1 MKQTLQLK
9 LSQHLTLTPQ
19 LQQSI
24 RLLQLSTLELNAEV
38 ERLLQENPL
47 LEKADED
54 EAAPGEAPAPDVAL
68 PREAETRDGEVRA
81 DDAERLD
88 AEAERVPEIIPDGA
102 ESGVDRADFEDY
114 SSGDSDWGGGSGATD
129 DDDEGFY
136 PQQVATSTLRDHLNG
151 QLAVLN
157 LPLRDRQIVAALI
170 DALDDDGYL
179 GSSVEELAEL
189 FPEELEID
197 ADEINIALKYLQSFE
212 PAGVGARDASECLA
226 LQLRTLPESTP
237 LRAEALMVVADHLP
251 LLAARDF
258 TKLKRLLHTDDTG
271 VRAVRSLITSLNPR
285 PGAAFAKAEANFVI
299 PDVIV
304 RKVRNQWLASLNE
317 AAMPKLRLNR
327 IYADILTRNRDSSN
341 QQLAAQLQEAKW
353 LIRNVQQRFETIL
366 RVAQAI
372 VDRQRR
378 FFEHGDVAMRPMVLR
393 EIADMLDLH
402 ESTISRVTTQ
412 KYMLTPRGTYELKY
426 FFGSH
431 VATDTGGAASA
442 TAIRAL
448 IKQLI
453 NAENPKS
460 PLTDSRIADL
470 LGDQGILVARRTIA
484 KYRESL
490 QIPPVNLRKSL

>member
-9 LSQHLTLTPQ
+9 LTQHLTLTPQ

-38 ERLLQENPL
+38 DRMLQENPL
-47 LEKADED
+47 LEREEGDED
-54 EAAPGEAPAPDVAL
+54 APQQEYAVNSTAPGPVTIERPARDDDGDVDADGARGVDSAPTRDDLPDVTEFSDYGGGA
-68 PREAETRDGEVRA
+68 TDG
-81 DDAERLD
+81 
-88 AEAERVPEIIPDGA
+88 
-102 ESGVDRADFEDY
+102 
-114 SSGDSDWGGGSGATD
+114 DWGGGSSNED
-129 DDDEGFY
+129 DDFT
-136 PQQVATSTLRDHLNG
+136 PQQVATSSLRDHLIG
-151 QLAVLN
+151 QLALMN

-179 GSSVEELAEL
+179 ASSLDEIAEMFSENDAL
-189 FPEELEID
+189 EPEELMIG
-197 ADEINIALKYLQSFE
+197 LKYLQSFD
-212 PAGVGARDASECLA
+212 PPGVGARGPAECLA
-226 LQLRTLPESTP
+226 LQLKALPSNTP
-237 LRAEALMVVADHLP
+237 FRSEALTIVDGHLP

-258 TKLKRLLHTDDTG
+258 TKLRRVLHCDESC
-271 VRAVRSLITSLNPR
+271 VKAVRELIRSLKPH
-285 PGAAFAKAEANFVI
+285 PGGSFSKDEANYVI
-299 PDVIV
+299 PDVVV
-304 RKVRNQWLASLNE
+304 RKVRNKWTASLNE

-327 IYADILTRNRDSSN
+327 IYADILTRNREASN

-353 LIRNVQQRFETIL
+353 LIRNVQQRFDTIL

-372 VDRQRR
+372 VERQRR
-378 FFEHGDVAMRPMVLR
+378 FFEHGEVAMRPMVLR

-412 KYMLTPRGTYELKY
+412 KYMLTPRGTFELKY

-453 NAENPKS
+453 AAESPKV
-460 PLTDSRIADL
+460 PLTDSRIAEL
-470 LGDQGILVARRTIA
+470 LGEQGILVARRTIA
-484 KYRESL
+484 KYREAL
-490 QIPPVNLRKSL
+490 AIPPVNLRKVI

>member
-1 MKQTLQLK
+1 MKPTLQLK

-47 LEKADED
+47 LEKAEEE
-54 EAAPGEAPAPDVAL
+54 EAASLPAAFTPGLSTSAAT
-68 PREAETRDGEVRA
+68 ETPGDGLDTSSAA
-81 DDAERLD
+81 DLD
-88 AEAERVPEIIPDGA
+88 LTSGAASDG
-102 ESGVDRADFEDY
+102 
-114 SSGDSDWGGGSGATD
+114 SDWGSASGAGD
-129 DDDEGFY
+129 DDDDRFI
-136 PQQVATSTLRDHLNG
+136 PQQVATSSLRDHLNE
-151 QLAVLN
+151 QVALLN
-157 LPLRDRQIVAALI
+157 LPLRDRQIVSALI
-170 DALDDDGYL
+170 DAVDEDGYL
-179 GSSVEELAEL
+179 TTSLEELLEL
-189 FPEELEID
+189 FPEELGID
-197 ADEINIALKYLQSFE
+197 SDELSIGLKHLQHLE
-212 PAGVGARDASECLA
+212 PAGVGARDAAECLA
-226 LQLRTLPESTP
+226 LQLKGMPECTPFRT
-237 LRAEALMVVADHLP
+237 EALKLVEHHLP

-258 TKLKRLLHTDDTG
+258 GKLKRLLHTDDDGLRG
-271 VRAVRSLITSLNPR
+271 VRALIMSLNPR
-285 PGAAFAKAEANFVI
+285 PGAEFATTEANYVI
-299 PDVIV
+299 PDVVV
-304 RKVRNQWLASLNE
+304 RKLRGRWVAALNE

-327 IYADILTRNRDSSN
+327 IYADILTRNRESSN

-366 RVAQAI
+366 RVSQAI
-372 VDRQRR
+372 VDRQRH
-378 FFEHGDVAMRPMVLR
+378 FFDHGEVAMRPMVLR
-393 EIADMLDLH
+393 EIAEILNLH

-453 NAENPKS
+453 GAEDPKA

-470 LGDQGILVARRTIA
+470 LGDQGIVVARRTIA

-490 QIPPVNLRKSL
+490 QIPPVNLRKAI

>member
-9 LSQHLTLTPQ
+9 LTQHLTLTPQ

-38 ERLLQENPL
+38 DRLVQENPL
-47 LEKADED
+47 LEKVDGEDEPVTT
-54 EAAPGEAPAPDVAL
+54 EAAPAGTAPANPPAGDVPDEHAL
-68 PREAETRDGEVRA
+68 EGERPFEA
-81 DDAERLD
+81 DDTVD
-88 AEAERVPEIIPDGA
+88 N
-102 ESGVDRADFEDY
+102 VDRADFEDY
-114 SSGDSDWGGGSGATD
+114 SSGESDWGGGANPADED
-129 DDDEGFY
+129 DDSFF
-136 PQQVATSTLRDHLNG
+136 PQQAASGTLREHLLG

-170 DALDDDGYL
+170 DAVDEDGYL
-179 GSSVEELAEL
+179 GTSVEELLEL
-189 FPEELEID
+189 FPEELEIEV
-197 ADEINIALKYLQSFE
+197 DEINIALRYLQSFE
-212 PAGVGARDASECLA
+212 PCGVGARDAAECLA
-226 LQLRTLPESTP
+226 LQLKALPAATP
-237 LRAEALMVVADHLP
+237 HRGDAITVVEGHLN

-258 TKLKRLLHTDDTG
+258 TRLKRVLHCDDAA
-271 VRAVRSLITSLNPR
+271 VRAVRALITSLNPR
-285 PGAAFAKAEANFVI
+285 PGSAFARTESNFVV

-304 RKVRNQWLASLNE
+304 RKQRNQWIASLNE

-327 IYADILTRNRDSSN
+327 IYADILTRNRESSN

-366 RVAQAI
+366 RVSQAI

-378 FFEHGDVAMRPMVLR
+378 FFDHGEVAMRPMVLR
-393 EIADMLDLH
+393 EIADMLELH

-453 NAENPKS
+453 AAEKPES
-460 PLTDSRIADL
+460 PLTDSKIAEL
-470 LGDQGILVARRTIA
+470 LGEQGILVARRTIA
-484 KYRESL
+484 KYREAL
-490 QIPPVNLRKSL
+490 QIPPVNLRRAP

>member
-38 ERLLQENPL
+38 ERMLQENPL
-47 LEKADED
+47 LE
-54 EAAPGEAPAPDVAL
+54 
-68 PREAETRDGEVRA
+68 R
-81 DDAERLD
+81 
-88 AEAERVPEIIPDGA
+88 AEAEEEAARHEEIQLAGPGRVSDSTERSTPEAPDSNAA
-102 ESGVDRADFEDY
+102 EARTAHDDAPDSADFTDY
-114 SSGDSDWGGGSGATD
+114 SSGSSDGDWGGGGTSED
-129 DDDEGFY
+129 DDFY
-136 PQQVATSTLRDHLNG
+136 PQQVATSTLRDHLNE
-151 QLAVLN
+151 QLATMS

-170 DALDDDGYL
+170 DALNEDGYL
-179 GSSVEELAEL
+179 PNPLEEIVEL
-189 FPEELEID
+189 FPAEHEVELEELS
-197 ADEINIALKYLQSFE
+197 IALKYVQSFE
-212 PAGVGARDASECLA
+212 PAGVGARDCAECLA
-226 LQLRTLPESTP
+226 LQLKALPSDTP
-237 LRAEALMVVADHLP
+237 HLGDAMKVVEGHLE
-251 LLAARDF
+251 LLANRDF
-258 TKLKRLLHTDDTG
+258 TKLKRLLHLDDAG
-271 VRAVRSLITSLNPR
+271 VRRVRELIRSLNPR
-285 PGAAFAKAEANFVI
+285 PGAAFAKAEANYVI
-299 PDVIV
+299 PDVVV
-304 RKVRNQWLASLNE
+304 RKVRGQWMAALND

-372 VDRQRR
+372 VERQRR
-378 FFEHGDVAMRPMVLR
+378 FFEHGEVAMRPMVLR
-393 EIADMLDLH
+393 EIADMLSLH

-412 KYMLTPRGTYELKY
+412 KYMLSPRGTFELKY

-448 IKQLI
+448 IKQLVG
-453 NAENPKS
+453 AEDPRT

-470 LGDQGILVARRTIA
+470 LGEQGILVARRTIA
-484 KYRESL
+484 KYREAL
-490 QIPPVNLRKSL
+490 QIPAVNLRKSP

>member
-1 MKQTLQLK
+1 MKPTLQLK
-9 LSQHLTLTPQ
+9 LTQHLTLTPQ

-47 LEKADED
+47 LEKAEDDESGG
-54 EAAPGEAPAPDVAL
+54 P
-68 PREAETRDGEVRA
+68 PREFLTTVTQVSSDKPA
-81 DDAERLD
+81 
-88 AEAERVPEIIPDGA
+88 DGA
-102 ESGVDRADFEDY
+102 DERAPEVSDLATG
-114 SSGDSDWGGGSGATD
+114 GDGDWGSPSGPGD
-129 DDDEGFY
+129 DDDDTFL
-136 PQQVATSTLRDHLNG
+136 PQQVATSSLRDHLNA
-151 QLAVLN
+151 QLALLN

-170 DALDDDGYL
+170 DALDEDGYL
-179 GSSVEELAEL
+179 QTTLEELLEL

-197 ADEINIALKYLQSFE
+197 GDELSIALKHLQNME
-212 PAGVGARDASECLA
+212 PAGVGARDAAECLS
-226 LQLRTLPESTP
+226 LQLKTLPESTP
-237 LRAEALMVVADHLP
+237 FRGDALKLVLHHLP

-258 TKLKRLLHTDDTG
+258 GKLKRLLHADDTCLRG
-271 VRAVRSLITSLNPR
+271 VRTLITSLNPR
-285 PGAAFAKAEANFVI
+285 PGAGFSKTEANYVI
-299 PDVIV
+299 PDVVV
-304 RKVRNQWLASLNE
+304 RKLRGRWMAALNE

-327 IYADILTRNRDSSN
+327 IYADILTRNREASN

-366 RVAQAI
+366 RVSQAI
-372 VDRQRR
+372 VDRQRH
-378 FFEHGDVAMRPMVLR
+378 FFEHGEVAMRPMVLR
-393 EIADMLDLH
+393 EIAEILGLH

-453 NAENPKS
+453 GAEDPKA

-484 KYRESL
+484 KYREAL
-490 QIPPVNLRKSL
+490 QIPPVNVRKAV

>member
-1 MKQTLQLK
+1 MKPTLQLK

-54 EAAPGEAPAPDVAL
+54 ETAAPPPAEFSMEASTATPSTESNADE
-68 PREAETRDGEVRA
+68 RERDDRVSGEVDLLA
-81 DDAERLD
+81 NAGGET
-88 AEAERVPEIIPDGA
+88 
-102 ESGVDRADFEDY
+102 
-114 SSGDSDWGGGSGATD
+114 DWGSASS
-129 DDDEGFY
+129 DDDEENFS
-136 PQQVATSTLRDHLNG
+136 PQQVATSSLRDHLNA
-151 QLAVLN
+151 QLALCN

-170 DALDDDGYL
+170 DALDEDGYL
-179 GSSVEELAEL
+179 QTSLEELVEL
-189 FPEELEID
+189 FPEDLGLEVDELS
-197 ADEINIALKYLQSFE
+197 DELSIALRRLQNME
-212 PAGVGARDASECLA
+212 PAGVGARDAAECLL
-226 LQLRTLPESTP
+226 LQLKAKPATTP
-237 LRAEALMVVADHLP
+237 FHAEAMKLVEQHLP

-258 TKLKRLLHTDDTG
+258 GKLKRLLHIDDAELRG
-271 VRAVRSLITSLNPR
+271 VRALITSLNPR
-285 PGAAFAKAEANFVI
+285 PGAAFSRTEANYVI
-299 PDVIV
+299 PDVVV
-304 RKVRNQWLASLNE
+304 RKVRGKWIAALND

-366 RVAQAI
+366 RVSQAI
-372 VDRQRR
+372 VDRQRH
-378 FFEHGDVAMRPMVLR
+378 FFDHGDVAMRPMVLR
-393 EIADMLDLH
+393 EIAEILNLH

-412 KYMLTPRGTYELKY
+412 KYMLTARGTYELKY

-453 NAENPKS
+453 AAEDRNT

-470 LGDQGILVARRTIA
+470 LGDQGIVVARRTIA
-484 KYRESL
+484 KYREAL
-490 QIPPVNLRKSL
+490 QIPPVNLRKTM

>member
-9 LSQHLTLTPQ
+9 LTQHLTLTPQ

-38 ERLLQENPL
+38 DRMLQENPL
-47 LEKADED
+47 LEREEGDED
-54 EAAPGEAPAPDVAL
+54 APPQEYAVNSTAPGPVTIERPARDDDGDGDADGARGVDSAPTRDDLPDV
-68 PREAETRDGEVRA
+68 TDFSDYGGGGTDG
-81 DDAERLD
+81 
-88 AEAERVPEIIPDGA
+88 
-102 ESGVDRADFEDY
+102 
-114 SSGDSDWGGGSGATD
+114 DWGGGSSND
-129 DDDEGFY
+129 DDDFS
-136 PQQVATSTLRDHLNG
+136 PQQVATSSLRDHLIG
-151 QLAVLN
+151 QLALLN

-179 GSSVEELAEL
+179 ASSLEEIAEMFSENDAL
-189 FPEELEID
+189 EPEELMIG
-197 ADEINIALKYLQSFE
+197 LKYLQSFE
-212 PAGVGARDASECLA
+212 PPGVGARGPGECLA
-226 LQLRTLPESTP
+226 LQLKALPADTP
-237 LRAEALMVVADHLP
+237 FLREALTIVDGHLP

-258 TKLKRLLHTDDTG
+258 TKLRRVLHCDESC
-271 VRAVRSLITSLNPR
+271 VKAVRELIRSLNPH
-285 PGAAFAKAEANFVI
+285 PGGSFSKEEANYVI
-299 PDVIV
+299 PDVVV
-304 RKVRNQWLASLNE
+304 RKLRNQWTASLNE
-317 AAMPKLRLNR
+317 AAMPKLKLNR
-327 IYADILTRNRDSSN
+327 IYADILTRNREASN

-372 VDRQRR
+372 VERQRR
-378 FFEHGDVAMRPMVLR
+378 FFEHGEVAMRPMVLR

-412 KYMLTPRGTYELKY
+412 KYMLTPRGTFELKY

-453 NAENPKS
+453 AAESPKV
-460 PLTDSRIADL
+460 PLTDSRIAEL
-470 LGDQGILVARRTIA
+470 LGEQGILVARRTIA
-484 KYRESL
+484 KYREAL
-490 QIPPVNLRKSL
+490 AIPPVNLRKAI